1 MNKAEE
7 SIDTMQMVRAIRD
20 KLSELRQ
27 ASPAEYFR
35 QIQAS
40 GMELLARRKSA
51 KEQLTSNG

>member
-40 GMELLARRKSA
+40 GMELLARR
-51 KEQLTSNG
+51 N

>member
-35 QIQAS
+35 QIKAS